1 MASSKVHDDVA
12 VQRKKSDIKR
22 HPFAR
27 TLYVRKSKGR
37 SKRHLQKT
45 KLTKKLKSS
54 TIENWKQ
61 DAHEW
66 AQESL
71 GIEEDEEVF
80 AGENWGG
87 HDAHDDHGAAQTWK
101 QRPQDAAAAEVCER
115 HAFIVKTHPDTAP
128 ATMMSPSFLGV
139 PRARA
144 PRRIPDFI
152 RTLKEKGEIA
162 LKRESGNV
170 IRNRIGRVRSFDDGG
185 WHGGYGASEFS
196 LRCVMDKDDEEGL
209 AGEAQRQSQLQLSEE
224 MRTSLSNRL
233 ISDIGAG
240 VWDDTVGSR
249 AARELD
255 ASIFCSRE
263 YQDLQPGRV
272 FRGYL
277 HGRRRRAR
285 RIFWALCTLQRI
297 CRGFCGR
304 LRALEKLRF
313 RSAAH
318 VQKLVRGHRG
328 RKYARQKRADMI
340 EAERKRRSG
349 EQEMERIAEMDAR
362 MKLKTLLKS
371 KSGKKELR
379 AVMTKLREEH
389 RRRKKEYA
397 LMTPMQRERRDVENI
412 FRKYDADRSGSID
425 KAEFAILLRD
435 LCIPLRP
442 AELERTMLLVDT
454 DGSGTIEFD
463 EFFFWYTTEASGTYS
478 LVSTSQ
484 GAASAREL
492 QFAKARLRARK
503 VARDIIG
510 YSLKAEAVRYLEAEK
525 MKHAKRRAARAYRLR
540 PGRRPNFACR
550 KCLEPFVFSFD
561 LEKHPKNCLE
571 IDVYHDMQE
580 RAEAEHAAQEKEKE
594 LQRKGAAAEENDRR
608 AARQRA
614 YG

>member
-1 MASSKVHDDVA
+1 MRMAYSYRRFPYGHVA
-12 VQRKKSDIKR
+12 HQAAGVIIRAWR
-22 HPFAR
+22 
-27 TLYVRKSKGR
+27 
-37 SKRHLQKT
+37 
-45 KLTKKLKSS
+45 
-54 TIENWKQ
+54 
-61 DAHEW
+61 AHHRMK
-66 AQESL
+66 
-71 GIEEDEEVF
+71 
-80 AGENWGG
+80 N
-87 HDAHDDHGAAQTWK
+87 
-101 QRPQDAAAAEVCER
+101 AAAVRAQSAMR
-115 HAFIVKTHPDTAP
+115 RWHTRRDFMDMRTTLLAAMTIIQSHARVKLARLRVHRI
-128 ATMMSPSFLGV
+128 
-139 PRARA
+139 RAQRA
-144 PRRIPDFI
+144 HRMAQRLQS
-152 RTLKEKGEIA
+152 RWRG
-162 LKRESGNV
+162 G
-170 IRNRIGRVRSFDDGG
+170 IGRKEAAWWRQERRRLSATNIQRRWRGV
-185 WHGGYGASEFS
+185 HGRRRFS
-196 LRCVMDKDDEEGL
+196 RKLEKRRRRWRATG
-209 AGEAQRQSQLQLSEE
+209 
-224 MRTSLSNRL
+224 
-233 ISDIGAG
+233 DI
-240 VWDDTVGSR
+240 
-249 AARELD
+249 
-255 ASIFCSRE
+255 
-263 YQDLQPGRV
+263 QRV

-313 RSAAH
+313 RAAAH